1 MNYYICFEL
10 IYNIYLYN
18 IILVSNLL
26 VVFLFRWLFFLSFCN
41 WISLPLLFFFFFL
54 MVFLL
59 CYERGNELWSRDR
72 IWIWHCHWLW
82 CTEWL
87 FLAGRMCFG
96 PTIKVKNSRPFG
108 SLRTRAQLCSWQQFL
123 DLRFVYSLK
132 WFN

>member
-54 MVFLL
+54 LWCSCFAMKEVMNYEVEIVYEYDTAIDCDVPNDCFLL
-59 CYERGNELWSRDR
+59 GEC
-72 IWIWHCHWLW
+72 
-82 CTEWL
+82 
-87 FLAGRMCFG
+87 
-96 PTIKVKNSRPFG
+96 V
-108 SLRTRAQLCSWQQFL
+108 L
-123 DLRFVYSLK
+123 DLPLRLK
-132 WFN
+132 IVDLLGLWGHVPSFAADSSFLTLDLYIL